1 MASYSIGDIAAV
13 IGGKLTRGSGGNV
26 SHILIDSRKV
36 VFARESLFFALKGT
50 RNDGHRFIPELYK
63 AGVRNF
69 VVDNLPQSP
78 ENYQY
83 ANFIVVEDT
92 LKALHQ
98 LVSWH
103 RSKMTMPVVGITG
116 SNGKTIVKE
125 WACKCLA
132 PEKLIARNPK
142 SYNSQIGVPL
152 SVWLLQPDNNLGIFE
167 AGISQPGE
175 MDALENII
183 KPDIGIFTNIGDAHQ
198 ENFTSIEQKLN
209 EKLKLFKNV
218 KVLIFGA
225 DNQLVREKI
234 KATVSPETKL
244 FTWGTMPDVNLYVES
259 VDYQPTSATIHAMY
273 NNERFAAQIPFA
285 DKASVENALQVW
297 SLMLVFGYDNQLII
311 QRLATIEPIAM
322 RLELKEGN
330 NNCSIINDSY
340 NCDMESLRI
349 ALDYLSVQN
358 QHPQKILI
366 LSDIEQSGYTKS
378 DLYHHIAVLIRQKN
392 VDRLI
397 GIGSDIRSFS
407 NFFDLRKDFFAST
420 QDFLDHFDFSKIQN
434 SSVLLKGARSFGF
447 ERISSVLQK
456 QSHQTVM
463 SIDLSAMEHNLNYF
477 KSLLK
482 PTTEMCC
489 MLKAFAYGSGTHEIA
504 NLCQY
509 QRVAMIAVAFA
520 DEGVELRRDGI
531 HIPILVLN
539 PERESFAQMIEYR
552 LEPEI
557 YNYVTLST
565 FNQAVLD
572 AGQTDYPI
580 HLKLDTG
587 MHRSGFMPDD
597 TDNVIEAI
605 RNSKGLKIKTIFSH
619 LATADEYDQDDYTLS
634 QLNTFETM
642 SSAIM
647 AQMDYPIKRHIL
659 NSAGIERFA
668 DKWQYDMV
676 RLGIG
681 LYGLSV
687 AGAQLQP
694 IATLTS
700 SLAQIKHL
708 KAGTTV
714 GYSRRGKLT
723 RDSEIATV
731 PIGYAD
737 GLRRCLGNGNGK
749 LWYKGHLVPIVGNIC
764 MDICMVDV
772 TGLDAHEGDPVEIFG
787 KNLPITQVAEWMNT
801 IPYEVLTGIS
811 RRVKRTY
818 QYE

>member
-1 MASYSIGDIAAV
+1 MASYSIGDISAV
-13 IGGKLTRGSGGNV
+13 IGGKLLRGSGGTI

-50 RNDGHRFIPELYK
+50 RNDGHKFIPELYK

-69 VVDNLPQSP
+69 VVDSMPQK
-78 ENYQY
+78 EEEYLY
-83 ANFIVVEDT
+83 ANFIVVDNT
-92 LKALHQ
+92 LLALHK
-98 LVSWH
+98 LVAWH
-103 RSKMTMPVVGITG
+103 RQKMAMPVVGITG

-125 WACKCLA
+125 WACQCLA

-152 SVWLLQPDNNLGIFE
+152 SVWLLQPDNNMGIFE
-167 AGISQPGE
+167 AGISKPNE

-183 KPDIGIFTNIGDAHQ
+183 KPNIGIFTNIGDAHQ
-198 ENFTSIEQKLN
+198 ENFESIEQKIN

-218 KVLIFGA
+218 QVLIYGA

-234 KATVSPETKL
+234 KSQISPDVKL

-259 VDYQPTSATIHAMY
+259 VEYQPTSAIIKAMY
-273 NNERFAAQIPFA
+273 NNERYSVQIPFA
-285 DKASVENALQVW
+285 DRASVENALQVW
-297 SLMLVFGYDNQLII
+297 SLMIVFGYDSQVISK
-311 QRLATIEPIAM
+311 RLANLEPIAM
-322 RLELKEGN
+322 RLELKDGN

-340 NCDMESLRI
+340 SCDMESLHI
-349 ALDYLSVQN
+349 ALDYLGVQN
-358 QHPQKILI
+358 QHPQKVLI
-366 LSDIEQSGYTKS
+366 ISDIEQSGYAKP
-378 DLYHHIAVLIRQKN
+378 DLYHHIAILIRQKK

-397 GIGSDIRSFS
+397 GIGPDIKSFA
-407 NFFDLRKDFFAST
+407 NYFDLRKDFFLST
-420 QDFLDHFDFSKIQN
+420 SEFLEKFDFSKIQN

-456 QSHQTVM
+456 QSHQTIM
-463 SIDLSAMEHNLNYF
+463 TIDLSAMEYNLNYF

-539 PERESFAQMIEYR
+539 PERESFSQIIEYR

-557 YNYVTLST
+557 YNYVTLNT
-565 FNQAVLD
+565 FNQAVID

-587 MHRSGFMPDD
+587 MHRSGFMPEE
-597 TDNVIEAI
+597 TDECISAVKQAT
-605 RNSKGLKIKTIFSH
+605 GLKIKTIFSH
-619 LATADEYDQDDYTLS
+619 LATADEYDQDDYTFS
-634 QLNTFETM
+634 QLKAFDSM
-642 SSAIM
+642 SSAII
-647 AQMDYPIKRHIL
+647 AQMGYPIKRHIL
-659 NSAGIERFA
+659 NSAGIERFS
-668 DKWQYDMV
+668 DNYQYDMV

-708 KAGTTV
+708 KAGATV

-723 RDSEIATV
+723 RDSDIATV

-772 TGLDAHEGDPVEIFG
+772 TGLDAHEGDPIEIFG

>member
-1 MASYSIGDIAAV
+1 
-13 IGGKLTRGSGGNV
+13 
-26 SHILIDSRKV
+26 
-36 VFARESLFFALKGT
+36 
-50 RNDGHRFIPELYK
+50 
-63 AGVRNF
+63 
-69 VVDNLPQSP
+69 
-78 ENYQY
+78 
-83 ANFIVVEDT
+83 
-92 LKALHQ
+92 
-98 LVSWH
+98 
-103 RSKMTMPVVGITG
+103 
-116 SNGKTIVKE
+116 
-125 WACKCLA
+125 
-132 PEKLIARNPK
+132 
-142 SYNSQIGVPL
+142 
-152 SVWLLQPDNNLGIFE
+152 
-167 AGISQPGE
+167 
-175 MDALENII
+175 
-183 KPDIGIFTNIGDAHQ
+183 
-198 ENFTSIEQKLN
+198 
-209 EKLKLFKNV
+209 
-218 KVLIFGA
+218 
-225 DNQLVREKI
+225 
-234 KATVSPETKL
+234 
-244 FTWGTMPDVNLYVES
+244 
-259 VDYQPTSATIHAMY
+259 
-273 NNERFAAQIPFA
+273 
-285 DKASVENALQVW
+285 
-297 SLMLVFGYDNQLII
+297 
-311 QRLATIEPIAM
+311 EPIAM

-358 QHPQKILI
+358 QHPQKVLI

-392 VDRLI
+392 IDRLI
-397 GIGSDIRSFS
+397 GIGQDIKSFS
-407 NFFDLRKDFFAST
+407 NFFDLRKDFFATT

-434 SSVLLKGARSFGF
+434 ASVLLKGARSFSF

-463 SIDLSAMEHNLNYF
+463 AIDLSAMEHNLNYF

-539 PERESFAQMIEYR
+539 PERDSFAQMIEYR
-552 LEPEI
+552 LEPEV
-557 YNYVTLST
+557 YNYVTLNT

-597 TDNVIEAI
+597 TDNVINAI
-605 RNSKGLKIKTIFSH
+605 HNAKGLKIKTIFSH

-642 SSAIM
+642 SNAIM
-647 AQMDYPIKRHIL
+647 AKMDYPIKRHIL

-708 KAGTTV
+708 PAGTTV

-723 RDSEIATV
+723 RDSDIATV

-772 TGLDAHEGDPVEIFG
+772 TGLDAHEGDPIEIFG

-818 QYE
+818 EYE

>member
-1 MASYSIGDIAAV
+1 MASYSVGDIASV
-13 IGGKLTRGSGGNV
+13 VGGKLTRGSGGNI

-36 VFARESLFFALKGT
+36 VFARESMFFALKGT
-50 RNDGHRFIPELYK
+50 RNDGHKFIPELYSL
-63 AGVRNF
+63 GVRNF
-69 VVDNLPQSP
+69 VVDKLPQNI
-78 ENYQY
+78 ETYLY
-83 ANFIVVEDT
+83 ANFIEVPDT

-98 LVSWH
+98 LVAWH
-103 RSKMTMPVVGITG
+103 RSKMSLPVVGITG

-125 WACKCLA
+125 WACRSLA
-132 PEKLIARNPK
+132 PEKSIARNPK

-152 SVWLLQPDNNLGIFE
+152 SVWLLQPENNLGIFE
-167 AGISQPGE
+167 AGISKVGE

-183 KPDIGIFTNIGDAHQ
+183 KPNIGIFTNIGDAHQ
-198 ENFTSIEQKLN
+198 ENFTSIEQKIN

-234 KATVSPETKL
+234 KTQIGSDVKL

-259 VDYQPTSATIHAMY
+259 VDYQATSATIRAMY
-273 NNERFAAQIPFA
+273 NNERYAVKIPFA

-297 SLMLVFGYDNQLII
+297 SLMIVFGYDSQII
-311 QRLATIEPIAM
+311 ISRLANLEPVAM
-322 RLELKEGN
+322 RLELKDGN

-340 NCDMESLRI
+340 NCDMESLHI

-366 LSDIEQSGYTKS
+366 LSDIEQSGYSKS
-378 DLYHHIAVLIRQKN
+378 DLYHHIAILIRQKN

-397 GIGSDIRSFS
+397 GIGADIKSFS
-407 NFFDLRKDFFAST
+407 NYFDLRKDFYTST
-420 QDFLDHFDFSKIQN
+420 QDFLDNFDFSKIQN
-434 SSVLLKGARSFGF
+434 SSVLLKGARSYGF

-463 SIDLSAMEHNLNYF
+463 NIDLSAMEYNLNYF
-477 KSLLK
+477 KGLLK

-531 HIPILVLN
+531 RIPILVLN
-539 PERESFAQMIEYR
+539 PEFDSFAQMIEYN
-552 LEPEI
+552 LEPEV
-557 YNYVTLST
+557 YNYKTLNT
-565 FNQAVLD
+565 FNEAVIS
-572 AGQTDYPI
+572 AGKSEYPI

-587 MHRSGFMPDD
+587 MHRSGFVPEE
-597 TDNVIEAI
+597 TDACIEAVK
-605 RNSKGLKIKTIFSH
+605 NAKGLKIKTIFSH
-619 LATADEYDQDDYTLS
+619 LATADDLDQDDYTLL
-634 QLNTFETM
+634 QLRTFDTM
-642 SSAIM
+642 SGTIIEKM
-647 AQMDYPIKRHIL
+647 GYPIKRHIL

-668 DKWQYDMV
+668 DGYQYDMA

-681 LYGLSV
+681 LYGLS
-687 AGAQLQP
+687 AIGAQLQP

-708 KAGTTV
+708 KAGDTV

-723 RDSEIATV
+723 RDSDIATV

>member
-1 MASYSIGDIAAV
+1 MANYSIGDIATV
-13 IGGKLTRGSGGNV
+13 IGGKLLRGSGGTV

-50 RNDGHRFIPELYK
+50 RNDGHIFVSDLYK
-63 AGVRNF
+63 SGVRNF
-69 VVDNLPQSP
+69 VVDHTPQNV
-78 ENYQY
+78 ENYLY

-92 LKALHQ
+92 LKALHK
-98 LVSWH
+98 LVAWH
-103 RSKMTMPVVGITG
+103 RQKMQAPVVGITG

-125 WACKCLA
+125 WACRCLS
-132 PEKLIARNPK
+132 PEKSIARNPK

-152 SVWLLQPDNNLGIFE
+152 SVWLFQSDNNLGIFE
-167 AGISQPGE
+167 AGISRPDE

-183 KPDIGIFTNIGDAHQ
+183 KPNIGIFTNIGDAHQ
-198 ENFTSIEQKLN
+198 ENFASIEQKIN

-234 KATVSPETKL
+234 KSQMSPNVKL

-259 VDYQPTSATIHAMY
+259 VEYQPTSATITAMY
-273 NNERFAAQIPFA
+273 NNEHCKVQIPFA

-297 SLMLVFGYDNQLII
+297 SLMIVFGYDNKTIAE
-311 QRLATIEPIAM
+311 RLANLEPIAM
-322 RLELKEGN
+322 RLELKDGN

-340 NCDMESLRI
+340 SCDMESLHI

-358 QHPQKILI
+358 QHPQKVLI
-366 LSDIEQSGYTKS
+366 LSDIEQSGYTKP
-378 DLYHHIAVLIRQKN
+378 DLYHHIAILIRQKN

-397 GIGSDIRSFS
+397 GIGPDLKSFA
-407 NFFDLRKDFFAST
+407 NYFDLRKDFFVST

-456 QSHQTVM
+456 QSHQTIM
-463 SIDLSAMEHNLNYF
+463 TIDLSAMEYNLNYF
-477 KSLLK
+477 RSLLN

-539 PERESFAQMIEYR
+539 PEFESFAQMIEYN
-552 LEPEI
+552 LEPEV
-557 YNYVTLST
+557 YNYKTLNT
-565 FNQAVLD
+565 FNEAVLA
-572 AGQTDYPI
+572 AGKTEYPI

-587 MHRSGFMPDD
+587 MHRSGFVPED
-597 TDNVIEAI
+597 TDAVVEAVK
-605 RNSKGLKIKTIFSH
+605 NAKGLKIKTIFSH
-619 LATADEYDQDDYTLS
+619 LATADDLDQDDYTLL
-634 QLNTFETM
+634 QLRTFDAM
-642 SSAIM
+642 SGTIIDKMS
-647 AQMDYPIKRHIL
+647 YPIKRHIL
-659 NSAGIERFA
+659 NSAGIERFS
-668 DKWQYDMV
+668 DKYQYDMV

-708 KAGTTV
+708 KAGETV

-723 RDSEIATV
+723 RDSDIATV

-772 TGLDAHEGDPVEIFG
+772 TGLDPHEGDPIEIFG

-818 QYE
+818 QYD

>member
-1 MASYSIGDIAAV
+1 
-13 IGGKLTRGSGGNV
+13 
-26 SHILIDSRKV
+26 
-36 VFARESLFFALKGT
+36 
-50 RNDGHRFIPELYK
+50 
-63 AGVRNF
+63 
-69 VVDNLPQSP
+69 
-78 ENYQY
+78 
-83 ANFIVVEDT
+83 
-92 LKALHQ
+92 
-98 LVSWH
+98 
-103 RSKMTMPVVGITG
+103 
-116 SNGKTIVKE
+116 
-125 WACKCLA
+125 
-132 PEKLIARNPK
+132 
-142 SYNSQIGVPL
+142 
-152 SVWLLQPDNNLGIFE
+152 
-167 AGISQPGE
+167 
-175 MDALENII
+175 
-183 KPDIGIFTNIGDAHQ
+183 
-198 ENFTSIEQKLN
+198 
-209 EKLKLFKNV
+209 
-218 KVLIFGA
+218 
-225 DNQLVREKI
+225 
-234 KATVSPETKL
+234 
-244 FTWGTMPDVNLYVES
+244 
-259 VDYQPTSATIHAMY
+259 
-273 NNERFAAQIPFA
+273 
-285 DKASVENALQVW
+285 
-297 SLMLVFGYDNQLII
+297 
-311 QRLATIEPIAM
+311 
-322 RLELKEGN
+322 
-330 NNCSIINDSY
+330 
-340 NCDMESLRI
+340 
-349 ALDYLSVQN
+349 
-358 QHPQKILI
+358 
-366 LSDIEQSGYTKS
+366 
-378 DLYHHIAVLIRQKN
+378 
-392 VDRLI
+392 
-397 GIGSDIRSFS
+397 
-407 NFFDLRKDFFAST
+407 
-420 QDFLDHFDFSKIQN
+420 
-434 SSVLLKGARSFGF
+434 
-447 ERISSVLQK
+447 
-456 QSHQTVM
+456 
-463 SIDLSAMEHNLNYF
+463 LNYF

-482 PTTEMCC
+482 PSTEMCC

-539 PERESFAQMIEYR
+539 PERDSFAQMIEYR
-552 LEPEI
+552 LEPEV
-557 YNYVTLST
+557 YNYVTLNT

-572 AGQTDYPI
+572 AGQTDFPI

-605 RNSKGLKIKTIFSH
+605 KNAKGLKIKTIFSH

-723 RDSEIATV
+723 RDSDIATV

-749 LWYKGHLVPIVGNIC
+749 LWYKGRLVPIIGNIC

-772 TGLDAHEGDPVEIFG
+772 TGLDAHEGDPIEIFG

-818 QYE
+818 EYE